1 MVGGEWFSPSR
12 TRLTPSIESNHA
24 SLGCMARGAA
34 FDLQCRPFSVN
45 ASAVWRVI
53 GTIVKHFLY
62 HTTLVCHIT
71 ISHLYGP
78 SHATPPYRPDFSRQR
93 WQKGWFARNSP
104 PGQHTSSPDTVMRL
118 CVKTFSLTC
127 QGSGESER
135 GNAGPSSLQTSSG
148 FPPDCLTPKTHIHTT
163 WAPACAD
170 GISRKVWS
178 STTSL
183 AVLLCVWVL
192 ALRPSTFVSQQVWV
206 RFNSLRFG
214 LLNICALLASSLN
227 SKTLISTFFSFRR
240 A

>member
-1 MVGGEWFSPSR
+1 MASHWNYRQTFPLPHHPSLPHHHLALVRAVPCHTPLPSR
-12 TRLTPSIESNHA
+12 LFTS
-24 SLGCMARGAA
+24 
-34 FDLQCRPFSVN
+34 
-45 ASAVWRVI
+45 
-53 GTIVKHFLY
+53 
-62 HTTLVCHIT
+62 TL
-71 ISHLYGP
+71 
-78 SHATPPYRPDFSRQR
+78 A
-93 WQKGWFARNSP
+93 KGWFARNSP